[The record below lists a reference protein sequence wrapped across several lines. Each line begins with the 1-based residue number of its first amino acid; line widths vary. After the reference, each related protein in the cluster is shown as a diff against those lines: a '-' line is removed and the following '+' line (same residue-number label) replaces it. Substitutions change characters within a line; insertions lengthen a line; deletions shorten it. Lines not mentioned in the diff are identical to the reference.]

1 MLPFINNKSLL
12 AGEMK
17 SVDRSFWTGARALV
31 AQPAA
36 IAQIGALCLREG
48 ETGTEVLMVK
58 SSRGRW
64 IIPKGWPED
73 HLTDR
78 ETARAEAWEEAGV
91 RKGKVSKAPVGGYLT
106 EKRYDDGR
114 RIPCHVTVYRI
125 DVRKTA
131 KDYPEAG
138 ERRRKWMPLKKAAK
152 KTKDSGLRALLKSM
166 L

>member
-1 MLPFINNKSLL
+1 MLPFLNNKSLL

-125 DVRKTA
+125 DVRKTS

>member
-1 MLPFINNKSLL
+1 MS
-12 AGEMK
+12 
-17 SVDRSFWTGARALV
+17 SVDTSYWTGPKGLDLD
-31 AQPAA
+31 PAA
-36 IAQIGALCLREG
+36 ISQVGALCLRDG
-48 ETGTEVLMVK
+48 AAGPEVLFVK

-91 RKGKVSKAPVGGYLT
+91 RKGKISKTPVGGYMT

-114 RIPCHVTVYRI
+114 RIPCHVSVYRI

-131 KDYPEAG
+131 RTYPEAG
-138 ERRRKWMPLKKAAK
+138 MRRRKWLPLSKAIK
-152 KTKDSGLRALLKSM
+152 KTKDRGLRAFLKAYLDQAEPLKSAA
-166 L
+166 